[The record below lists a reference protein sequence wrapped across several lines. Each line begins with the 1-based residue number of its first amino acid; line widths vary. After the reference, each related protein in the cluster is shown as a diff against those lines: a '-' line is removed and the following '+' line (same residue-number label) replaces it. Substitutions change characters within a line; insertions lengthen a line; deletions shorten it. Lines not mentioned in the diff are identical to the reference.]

1 MSSFLETYLTRHNK
15 TEPDC
20 VAFRNKSWHPRLFTS
35 PKSLCCGLWK
45 NDLTLTVEAGLTI
58 VAMKLIALRKVIFL
72 AGPELIPCSEAMQQV
87 ECTPVNLPKQLEH
100 NRKRNYYFSADDN
113 SK

>member
-1 MSSFLETYLTRHNK
+1 MLRSVEERPNPDRSGEADHSGHEAYRPQEGYL
-15 TEPDC
+15 
-20 VAFRNKSWHPRLFTS
+20 
-35 PKSLCCGLWK
+35 
-45 NDLTLTVEAGLTI
+45 
-58 VAMKLIALRKVIFL
+58 L
-72 AGPELIPCSEAMQQV
+72 AGSELIPCSEAMQQV